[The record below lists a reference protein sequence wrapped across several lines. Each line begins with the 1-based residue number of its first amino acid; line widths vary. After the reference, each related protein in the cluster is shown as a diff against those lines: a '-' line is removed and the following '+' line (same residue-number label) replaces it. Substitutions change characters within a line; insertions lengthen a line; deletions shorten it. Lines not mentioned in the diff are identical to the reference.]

1 MDVSII
7 ISDGVLSFTAFYVT
21 YMLCRYENIFSKI
34 AAIGIF
40 IIGLTSFTGFIN
52 HFGIKETAPFGIFFG
67 NLSNF
72 MGVPFIGLAFLL
84 LIFNHKNLSF
94 FLISLVILL
103 YIVFTYFYI
112 NPLLPTILG
121 GISMLIIISISLA
134 KIKQNTAFSILGI
147 TGALLILTAGLVIG
161 TEGKIGSILRLDLFH
176 YTIAGA
182 ILCFYQSLLKVVGVY
197 ANSVKR

>member
-7 ISDGVLSFTAFYVT
+7 ISDGVLSFTAFYT
-21 YMLCRYENIFSKI
+21 SYMLYRYNGKYSKI
-34 AAIGIF
+34 AAIGIL

-52 HFGIKETAPFGIFFG
+52 HFGIKETAPFGVFFG

-72 MGVPFIGLAFLL
+72 MGVPLIGLAFLL
-84 LIFNHKNLSF
+84 LIFNNKNLSF
-94 FLISLVILL
+94 LFILLVVLL
-103 YIVFTYFYI
+103 YIVFSYLYV

-121 GISMLIIISISLA
+121 GISMLVIISVSLA
-134 KIKQNTAFSILGI
+134 KMKQNTAFSILGI

-182 ILCFYQSLLKVVGVY
+182 ILCFYQSLVKVIDE
-197 ANSVKR
+197 NHKLTK